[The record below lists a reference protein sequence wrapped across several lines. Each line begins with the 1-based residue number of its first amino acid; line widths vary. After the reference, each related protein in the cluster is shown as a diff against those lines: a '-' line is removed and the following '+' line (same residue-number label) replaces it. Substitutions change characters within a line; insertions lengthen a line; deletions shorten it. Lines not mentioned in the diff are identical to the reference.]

1 MVEKLAGLLDTG
13 VEKRPILHDVLDVF
27 DGEVDKHTSDLRS
40 LGSNNLRDVLVKHGS
55 DLVFVVGVLWSH
67 GVNDLVT
74 GHQVALLHCH
84 LLHLLLLHELLLL
97 EHSLLL
103 SVLRV
108 HHAHRRLTHHLTTMH
123 RGVAL
128 AGHWA
133 LVGVT
138 TIASSHSLST
148 LLWLES
154 CLLFISKS
162 SPALLRHNDS
172 GLGTGLVDADLLA
185 VKHSLLLGGN
195 LETTR
200 H

>member
-1 MVEKLAGLLDTG
+1 LVEKLASLLDTG

-40 LGSNNLRDVLVKHGS
+40 LGSNDLRDVLVKHGS

-138 TIASSHSLST
+138 TIARSHSLST
-148 LLWLES
+148 LGLATLVATRTTLMTGGVRS
-154 CLLFISKS
+154 TYR
-162 SPALLRHNDS
+162 ALL
-172 GLGTGLVDADLLA
+172 LLHK
-185 VKHSLLLGGN
+185 VWHR
-195 LETTR
+195 LEQ
-200 H
+200 HL